1 VAKTLVPGRAAWI
14 WTGLIAMGV
23 LLAVRRMTATARS
36 KVAGASTPNATEAG
50 VERVTVVAPS
60 AGVAETWA
68 FGPAS
73 DAISAVLDAFPD
85 DFSYSEY
92 TETGFLVAFAGKAPV
107 AALRSLEEPGIPFEV
122 IEHVGHPLNEAE
134 AETAALATQVKELTG
149 GRLGFSV
156 APIPKAGVLEVMLS
170 KGDDATVG
178 RAVQSLAGS
187 KSPSGLEVVLIMVDG
202 RPRATS

>member
-1 VAKTLVPGRAAWI
+1 VEKALFPGRAAWI
-14 WTGLIAMGV
+14 WSGLIAMGV
-23 LLAVRRMTATARS
+23 LLAFLRITASARS
-36 KVAGASTPNATEAG
+36 KVAGASNREATEAG
-50 VERVTVVAPS
+50 DERVTVVAPS
-60 AGVAETWA
+60 AGAEETWA

-73 DAISAVLDAFPD
+73 DAISAVMDAFPD

-92 TETGFLVAFAGKAPV
+92 TETGFLVAFAGKAPA

-122 IEHVGHPLNEAE
+122 IEHVGHPLNEAA

-149 GRLGFSV
+149 GRLGFSI

-178 RAVQSLAGS
+178 RAVQSLARS
-187 KSPSGLEVVLIMVDG
+187 KSPSGLEVVVIMVDG
-202 RPRATS
+202 SPRAAS